1 MLVMAEE
8 CAMDVARKGVAFLQR
23 HSPNLQLI
31 ANADV
36 PWIEN
41 IGEGRLD
48 LPAIRVFEGRN
59 FIDPSFGIHVADT
72 LQAKGVELHL
82 SAARSGSQTL
92 LFTPL
97 APTLSVAL
105 PSDGVHLPRV
115 KMSLRGAERCLA
127 LLKAIGEGGQN
138 GEFLA

>member
-23 HSPNLQLI
+23 HAPNLQLI

-36 PWIEN
+36 PWIN
-41 IGEGRLD
+41 NLGEGRLD

-59 FIDPSFGIHVADT
+59 FIDPSFGIRVAET
-72 LQAKGVELHL
+72 LQRQGVELHL
-82 SAARSGSQTL
+82 SAAKSGSQTL

-97 APTLSVAL
+97 APTLSIAL
-105 PSDGVHLPRV
+105 PSEGVHLPRV
-115 KMSLRGAERCLA
+115 QMSLQGTERCVA
-127 LLKAIGEGGQN
+127 LLKAIGENHLN
-138 GEFLA
+138 GAF